1 MFALAGLF
9 VSALMH
15 SEFCWGLFEGVL
27 RGGSAPQA
35 ILQFPDFGSR
45 FADKKQKLKTNKPNQ
60 PRAMCRGGV
69 AAGASALVF
78 FYFLKALFYIPCN
91 TGGESAGLIGHCFA
105 VAIQCLS
112 IHLPPPGWCDLG
124 VQLAFFTVTTR
135 RLCSSFKPNHISYF
149 TLEGFYNFLFTL
161 LKTVFKSFEMR
172 DFFLFLAAFNIIAI
186 CVWGLMA
193 GRCKSGGLQ
202 RDRPGFFF
210 VFGVE
215 TGRDEDL

>member
-1 MFALAGLF
+1 M
-9 VSALMH
+9 SRRR
-15 SEFCWGLFEGVL
+15 CRRRL
-27 RGGSAPQA
+27 RPG
-35 ILQFPDFGSR
+35 
-45 FADKKQKLKTNKPNQ
+45 
-60 PRAMCRGGV
+60 
-69 AAGASALVF
+69 F

-202 RDRPGFFF
+202 RDRPGCFLFLELKLDGMRISELLYIVLNSLLHFFKLHLW
-210 VFGVE
+210 GVDR
-215 TGRDEDL
+215 GF

>member
-15 SEFCWGLFEGVL
+15 SEFCWGLFGGVL
-27 RGGSAPQA
+27 RGGVP
-35 ILQFPDFGSR
+35 
-45 FADKKQKLKTNKPNQ
+45 LKPFCSSQTLVPGLLTRSKNWKRINPTNQGP
-60 PRAMCRGGV
+60 CV
-69 AAGASALVF
+69 AGASPQAPPPWF

-149 TLEGFYNFLFTL
+149 TLEGFYEFLFTL

-172 DFFLFLAAFNIIAI
+172 DFFSF
-186 CVWGLMA
+186 
-193 GRCKSGGLQ
+193 
-202 RDRPGFFF
+202 PGSF
-210 VFGVE
+210 
-215 TGRDEDL
+215 

>member
-1 MFALAGLF
+1 M
-9 VSALMH
+9 
-15 SEFCWGLFEGVL
+15 
-27 RGGSAPQA
+27 
-35 ILQFPDFGSR
+35 SR
-45 FADKKQKLKTNKPNQ
+45 RRRRRR
-60 PRAMCRGGV
+60 PRPG
-69 AAGASALVF
+69 F

-149 TLEGFYNFLFTL
+149 TLEGFYEFLFTL

-172 DFFLFLAAFNIIAI
+172 DSFLFLAAFNIIAI

-193 GRCKSGGLQ
+193 GRCRSRGLQ

-210 VFGVE
+210 VLGFE